1 MGHDCVK
8 QADFRADFGGQ
19 MFRRS
24 DTPIPHPNLL
34 EWLQMKLVTD
44 RYNL

>member
-8 QADFRADFGGQ
+8 QADLRADFEGK
-19 MFRRS
+19 MFTRNGS
-24 DTPIPHPNLL
+24 PIPHPDLL